1 MHELLT
7 SSTYFCVT
15 LTLVAF
21 GIGSLCGKKLKI
33 GIFNPILIAAAL
45 VILTLRW
52 LNIPNE
58 TYQAGCTVLT
68 FLLTPATL
76 CLAISFY
83 EQLGKLKHH
92 LPAISLGVLTGTVC
106 SLGSVFL
113 LAEAF
118 SLDRTLLYSLLPKSI
133 TTAIGAALSEEIGGI
148 AAITTAVIILTGIL
162 GNIIG
167 PGLCRLLRL
176 RDPIAQGVAF
186 GTASHVVGTTKAM
199 EMSELAGAVSSLSL
213 TLAGLLTAVLMSFI
227 IQPL

>member
-7 SSTYFCVT
+7 SSTYFNVT

-21 GIGSLCGKKLKI
+21 GIGSLCSKKLKLS
-33 GIFNPILIAAAL
+33 FLNPIVVASVL
-45 VILTLRW
+45 VILTLRL

-58 TYQAGCTVLT
+58 TYQAGCTVLN

-92 LPAISLGVLTGTVC
+92 LLAISLGVLAGTVC
-106 SLGSVFL
+106 SLGSVYL
-113 LAEAF
+113 LAKAF
-118 SLDRTLLYSLLPKSI
+118 SLDETMLYSLLPKSI

-167 PGLCRLLRL
+167 PGLCKLLRL
-176 RDPIAQGVAF
+176 RHPIAQGVAF

-213 TLAGLLTAVLMSFI
+213 TIAGLLTAVLMSFLV
-227 IQPL
+227 QFL